1 MLLLLPAKKA
11 IVLIDPFRRDRR
23 SDVTKNFLRWYQDEV
38 KKRFSNDP
46 AFDGLD
52 TTTWRVIVAST
63 DLFNSIFTPIQTDGW
78 SCGVLCAMIAYHYI
92 MYGELPSNAF
102 FTCKPD
108 HVTEMRLFMIYEIA
122 RLASL
127 PANWTAEEAVLY
139 NGTVEQR
146 KANKSARIQRAI
158 AQRDYEQRQVD
169 NSVLNRALDDLD
181 QEFKDVVFAEEGM
194 KVDDECE
201 VMNLN
206 LSL

>member
-1 MLLLLPAKKA
+1 MLLLLPSKKA

-38 KKRFSNDP
+38 KQRFPNDP
-46 AFDGLD
+46 AFVGLD

-63 DLFNSIFTPIQTDGW
+63 DIFNSIFTPIQTDGW

-102 FTCKPD
+102 FTCKPE
-108 HVTEMRLFMIYEIA
+108 HVKEMRLFMIYEIA

-127 PANWTAEEAVLY
+127 PANWTDEEKILY

-146 KANKSARIQRAI
+146 KANKSARIQRAL
-158 AQRDYEQRQVD
+158 AQRAYEQRHGD
-169 NSVLNRALDDLD
+169 NRVLNRALEDLD
-181 QEFKDVVFAEEGM
+181 QEFEDEVFAEESIKG
-194 KVDDECE
+194 DDEGE
-201 VMNLN
+201 VMNL
-206 LSL
+206 S